1 MFCSQMRGA
10 KELLSFNCL
19 DICIS
24 RYVDNVTDLGSKMP
38 FEAMPPFDG
47 ILKVR
52 CLLFAALTSY
62 VIRGQPTLSIV
73 VSNPNKLC

>member
-47 ILKVR
+47 ILKVL